1 MPTVSDQTYLLTD
14 QYKDAAKLDARVQL
28 HLLYSTNKYGWHQ
41 WCFDQYALPAE
52 ATVLELGCG
61 PAYLWKTNLDRVP
74 AGWTITLSDFSAG
87 MLEQAKRNLDLQPP
101 ASTTPRSAHAVSQP
115 KAGRRAR
122 RHAQQ
127 FVFEIVD
134 AQAIPFEAHTFDA
147 VIANHMLYH
156 VPDRALALAEMR
168 RVLKPGGKV
177 YLATNGLNHLR
188 GLGQLEQR
196 FDSAIDFGWGG
207 ASKSF
212 SLDTSGVEVKQ
223 FFANVH
229 IVRYED
235 ELNVTAA
242 EALVDYILS
251 MTTAEAVKDRRE
263 ELQRFVEHELK
274 EHGVIHIS
282 KESGMFIGTKAA

>member
-61 PAYLWKTNLDRVP
+61 PAYLWKTNLDRLP
-74 AGWTITLSDFSAG
+74 AGWHDYPVGFFGGHAGTGETKILGLSEPSAF
-87 MLEQAKRNLDLQPP
+87 R
-101 ASTTPRSAHAVSQP
+101 
-115 KAGRRAR
+115 
-122 RHAQQ
+122 
-127 FVFEIVD
+127 FEIVD

-156 VPDRALALAEMR
+156 VPDRAQALAEMR

-177 YLATNGLNHLR
+177 YLATNGLTHLDELYELQR
-188 GLGQLEQR
+188 R
-196 FDSAIDFGWGG
+196 FDPAVDFGWSRQ
-207 ASKSF
+207 AHETF
-212 SLDTSGVEVKQ
+212 SLDTGGVEVAQ
-223 FFANVH
+223 FFADVH

-242 EALVDYILS
+242 EPLVNYIFS
-251 MTTAEAVKDRRE
+251 MTTAEAVKNRRD
-263 ELQRFVEHELK
+263 ELQQLHR
-274 EHGVIHIS
+274 
-282 KESGMFIGTKAA
+282 T

>member
-41 WCFDQYALPAE
+41 WCFDQYTLPAQ

-61 PAYLWKTNLDRVP
+61 PAYLWKTNLDRLPV
-74 AGWTITLSDFSAG
+74 GWRVTLSDFSAG

-156 VPDRALALAEMR
+156 VPDRAQALSEMR

-177 YLATNGLNHLR
+177 YLVTNGLTHLR
-188 GLGQLEQR
+188 ELYELQRR
-196 FDSAIDFGWGG
+196 FDSAVDFGWSHQ
-207 ASKSF
+207 AHETF
-212 SLDTSGVEVKQ
+212 SLDTGGVEVAQ
-223 FFANVH
+223 FFADVH

-242 EALVDYILS
+242 EPLVNYILS
-251 MTTAEAVKDRRE
+251 MTTTEMKNRRE
-263 ELQRFVEHELK
+263 ELRQFIEHELA
-274 EHGVIHIS
+274 EHSVIHIR